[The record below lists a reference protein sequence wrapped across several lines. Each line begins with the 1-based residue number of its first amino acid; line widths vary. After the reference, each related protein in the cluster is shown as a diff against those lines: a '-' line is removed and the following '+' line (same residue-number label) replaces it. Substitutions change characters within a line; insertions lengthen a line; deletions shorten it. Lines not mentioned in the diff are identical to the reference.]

1 MKKLLFVSYNHSDP
15 KVADSVQNHR
25 LIPALS
31 DYYDVDIVQRCIK
44 RNEDG
49 IWSPNLYIIDRII
62 YKIFPFLISVFSLD
76 RWFWCKIAFRHI
88 KNALSKYSAVI
99 IVYEPYTI
107 RFLHYSLK
115 QTNKN
120 IKLISVLYDPYVDNL
135 FFSQSRPGLRL
146 RGSIEKKIVTTSDL
160 VVVNSKMLLETIQTR
175 YDNCRISY
183 VPFCASPVSYEKD
196 SPKNRFTDGKLH
208 IVHAGNIHGKRHLKE
223 LNEIVTLV
231 KSLYKEG
238 NLADILQINMFGFCP
253 EEEVRLIEQSKND
266 DVVKFNGY
274 VKPNELHTYEVNSD
288 ALLLINPTEGDNY
301 SYPSKL
307 CEYFQLNKIILS
319 IGSANSACNN
329 DLQEAGHIV
338 SKGSAFKEITDAI
351 LSLISEKE
359 KLDKQIDKYFYK
371 RFLPDHVARNYY
383 NLIDPL

>member
-1 MKKLLFVSYNHSDP
+1 MKKILFVSYNHSDP

-31 DYYDVDIVQRCIK
+31 KYYDVDIVQRCKK
-44 RNEDG
+44 RNGVG

-76 RWFWCKIAFRHI
+76 RWFWCKIAFRHM
-88 KNALSKYSAVI
+88 KNALSKYGAVI

-115 QTNKN
+115 QTNNN
-120 IKLISVLYDPYVDNL
+120 IKLISILYDPYVDNL
-135 FFSQSRPGLRL
+135 FFSQSRQGLRL

-183 VPFCASPVSYEKD
+183 VPFCASTLSYEKD
-196 SPKNRFTDGKLH
+196 CSRNKFADDKLH

-223 LNEIVTLV
+223 LNEIVSQV
-231 KSLYKEG
+231 KALYKG
-238 NLADILQINMFGFCP
+238 GPLADKLQINMFGFCP
-253 EEEVRLIEQSKND
+253 EDEKRLIKQCGNN
-266 DVVKFNGY
+266 DVVVFNGF
-274 VKPNELHTYEVNSD
+274 VNPNDLYSYEVNSD

-319 IGSANSACNN
+319 IGSANSACNS
-329 DLQEAGHIV
+329 DLQMAGHIV
-338 SKGSAFKEITDAI
+338 SKGDDFKEITYAI
-351 LSLISEKE
+351 LSMISEKE
-359 KLDKQIDKYFYK
+359 AIETRIDNCFYVK
-371 RFLPDHVARNYY
+371 FLPDNVAQNYFI
-383 NLIDPL
+383 LIESL